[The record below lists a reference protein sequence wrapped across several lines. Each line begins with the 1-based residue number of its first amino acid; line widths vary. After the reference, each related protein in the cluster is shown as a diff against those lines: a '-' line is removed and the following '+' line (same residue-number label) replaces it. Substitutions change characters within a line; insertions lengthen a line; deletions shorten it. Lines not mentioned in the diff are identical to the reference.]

1 MVTIQKNKN
10 VQDVYK
16 RQLQEHNRSKE
27 GVAEEIPFSD
37 AVSFYEILK
46 DQLQMQELTPEQR
59 DIAEYL
65 IGSLDDDGPV
75 SYTHLLPS

>member
-1 MVTIQKNKN
+1 M
-10 VQDVYK
+10 
-16 RQLQEHNRSKE
+16 
-27 GVAEEIPFSD
+27 D

-65 IGSLDDDGPV
+65 SLIHICEVIPYWKGRTQRERIFNHVPKECI
-75 SYTHLLPS
+75 

>member
-1 MVTIQKNKN
+1 MCIR
-10 VQDVYK
+10 DSDYK
-16 RQLQEHNRSKE
+16 LQEHNRSKE

-59 DIAEYL
+59 DICLLYTSFGRNWL
-65 IGSLDDDGPV
+65 ISLLFSKFQAV
-75 SYTHLLPS
+75 SLR